1 MQKIILIAGPTGS
14 GKSEIALRLAKK
26 INGEI
31 INADS
36 MQVYKEIKILSARP
50 ESYSNVSHYLYGNIS
65 VKKNFSAGELLKKVK
80 LNLNKIIKKKKQP
93 IFVGGTGLYFK
104 LLTEG
109 ISNIPKIPDSI
120 RIKARKLNAKLGND
134 EFYDLLIKLDP
145 LIQNKIK
152 KNDTH
157 RLIRAYEVITFTKK
171 SLIDW
176 QKKNK
181 NYFSNY
187 HFIKIFINAEN
198 SFLQKLLRS
207 RLKKM
212 FELGAVDEVKKFLKL
227 KINKSLP
234 ANKILGI
241 EEIKKYLDKKIPLE
255 QAFEETFI
263 RTRRYVKRQR
273 TWFRGHM
280 KDWTSIFNP
289 NFDILTK
296 KIINLVTSSR
306 PLN

>member
-14 GKSEIALRLAKK
+14 GKSEIAIRLAKK

-31 INADS
+31 INTDS

-50 ESYSNVSHYLYGNIS
+50 ESYFNISHYLYANIS
-65 VKKNFSAGELLKKVK
+65 VKSNFSAGEWLKKVK
-80 LNLNKIIKKKKQP
+80 LNLKKIIKKKKQP

-109 ISNIPKIPDSI
+109 ISNIPKIPDLI
-120 RIKARKLNAKLGND
+120 RTKARNLNAKLGNNK
-134 EFYDLLIKLDP
+134 FYSLLIKLDP
-145 LIQNKIK
+145 LVQNKIK
-152 KNDTH
+152 ENDTH
-157 RLIRAYEVITFTKK
+157 RLIRAYEVIIFTNK

-187 HFIKIFINAEN
+187 QFVKIYINPEN
-198 SFLQKLLRS
+198 NFLQKLLRL

-212 FELGAVDEVKKFLKL
+212 FEIGAVDEVKKFLKL
-227 KINKSLP
+227 KINSSLP

-241 EEIKKYLDKKIPLE
+241 EEIKKYLDKKISLE

-273 TWFRGHM
+273 TWSRGHM

-289 NFDILTK
+289 NLDILTK
-296 KIINLVTSSR
+296 KILNLVTSS
-306 PLN
+306 

>member
-65 VKKNFSAGELLKKVK
+65 VKNNFSAGEWLKKVK
-80 LNLNKIIKKKKQP
+80 VNLKKIIKKKKQP

-120 RIKARKLNAKLGND
+120 RTKARKLNAKLGND

-145 LIQNKIK
+145 LIQNRIK

-157 RLIRAYEVITFTKK
+157 RLIRAYEVIIFTKK
-171 SLIDW
+171 SLINW

-187 HFIKIFINAEN
+187 HFVKIFIKPEN
-198 SFLQKLLRS
+198 GFLQKLLRL

-296 KIINLVTSSR
+296 KIINLVTSS
-306 PLN
+306 

>member
-50 ESYSNVSHYLYGNIS
+50 ENYFNITHYLYGSIS
-65 VKKNFSAGELLKKVK
+65 IRNNFSAGEWLKKAK
-80 LNLNKIIKKKKQP
+80 LNVKKIINKKKQP

-109 ISNIPKIPDSI
+109 ISNIPKIPDLI
-120 RIKARKLNAKLGND
+120 RIKARKLNTKLGND
-134 EFYDLLIKLDP
+134 KFYSLLIKLDP
-145 LIQNKIK
+145 LVQNKIK

-157 RLIRAYEVITFTKK
+157 RLIRAYEVMTFTKK
-171 SLIDW
+171 SLFNW
-176 QKKNK
+176 QKKNT

-187 HFIKIFINAEN
+187 KFIKIYINPKN
-198 SFLQKLLRS
+198 IFLLKLLRL

-212 FELGAVDEVKKFLKL
+212 FEQGAVDEVKKFIKL
-227 KINKSLP
+227 KIDPNLP

-241 EEIKKYLDKKIPLE
+241 EEINKYLGKKISLE
-255 QAFEETFI
+255 QSFEETFI

-280 KDWTSIFNP
+280 KDWISIFHP
-289 NFDILTK
+289 NFEILTK
-296 KIINLVTSSR
+296 KIINLVTSS
-306 PLN
+306 

>member
-65 VKKNFSAGELLKKVK
+65 VKNNFSAGEWLKKVK

-120 RIKARKLNAKLGND
+120 RKKARKLNVKLGND
-134 EFYDLLIKLDP
+134 KFYNLLIKLDP

-187 HFIKIFINAEN
+187 HFIKIFINPEN
-198 SFLQKLLRS
+198 SFLQKLLRL

-296 KIINLVTSSR
+296 KIINLVTSS
-306 PLN
+306 

>member
-65 VKKNFSAGELLKKVK
+65 VKNNFSAGEWLKKVK

-120 RIKARKLNAKLGND
+120 RTKARKLNAKLGND
-134 EFYDLLIKLDP
+134 KFYNLLIKLDP

-157 RLIRAYEVITFTKK
+157 RLIRAYEVVTFTKK

-187 HFIKIFINAEN
+187 HFVKIFINPEN
-198 SFLQKLLRS
+198 SFLQKLLRL

-212 FELGAVDEVKKFLKL
+212 FERGAVDEVKKFLKL
-227 KINKSLP
+227 KINASLP

-296 KIINLVTSSR
+296 KIINLVTSS
-306 PLN
+306 

>member
-50 ESYSNVSHYLYGNIS
+50 ENYFNITHYLYGSIS
-65 VKKNFSAGELLKKVK
+65 IRNNFSAGEWLKKAQLNVK
-80 LNLNKIIKKKKQP
+80 KIINKKKQP

-109 ISNIPKIPDSI
+109 ISNIPKIPDLI
-120 RIKARKLNAKLGND
+120 RIKARKLNTKLGND
-134 EFYDLLIKLDP
+134 KFYSLLIKLDP
-145 LIQNKIK
+145 LVQNKIK

-157 RLIRAYEVITFTKK
+157 RLIRAYEVMTFTKK
-171 SLIDW
+171 SLFNW
-176 QKKNK
+176 QKKNT

-187 HFIKIFINAEN
+187 KFIKIYINPKN
-198 SFLQKLLRS
+198 IFLLKLLRL

-212 FELGAVDEVKKFLKL
+212 FEQGAVDEVKKFIKL
-227 KINKSLP
+227 KIDPNLP

-241 EEIKKYLDKKIPLE
+241 EEINKYLGKKISLE
-255 QAFEETFI
+255 QSFEETFI

-280 KDWTSIFNP
+280 KDWTSIFHP
-289 NFDILTK
+289 NFEILTK
-296 KIINLVTSSR
+296 KIINLVTSS
-306 PLN
+306 

>member
-26 INGEI
+26 IDGEI
-31 INADS
+31 VNADS
-36 MQVYKEIKILSARP
+36 MQVYKEIKTLSARP
-50 ESYSNVSHYLYGNIS
+50 ERVLNVKHYLYGNVS
-65 VKKNFSAGELLKKVK
+65 AKHNFSAGKWLKKVK
-80 LNLNKIIKKKKQP
+80 LNLKKILNKKKTP

-120 RIKARKLNAKLGND
+120 RVKARRLNKKLGND
-134 EFYDLLIKLDP
+134 KFYNLLIKLDP
-145 LIQNKIK
+145 LVENRLK

-157 RLIRAYEVITFTKK
+157 RLIRAYEVIVFTKK
-171 SLIDW
+171 SLIEW
-176 QKKNK
+176 QKNNK
-181 NYFSNY
+181 NEFGNY
-187 HFIKIFINAEN
+187 RFIKIYVNPDN
-198 SFLQKLLRS
+198 NYLHNLLRL

-212 FELGAVDEVKKFLKL
+212 FELNAIDEVKKFYKL
-227 KINKSLP
+227 KINETLP

-241 EEIKKYLDKKIPLE
+241 EEIKKYLDKKISIE

-280 KDWTSIFNP
+280 KDWISIFHP

-296 KIINLVTSSR
+296 KIVKLVTSS
-306 PLN
+306 

>member
-50 ESYSNVSHYLYGNIS
+50 ENYFNITHYLYGSIS
-65 VKKNFSAGELLKKVK
+65 IRNNFSAGEWLKKAK
-80 LNLNKIIKKKKQP
+80 LNVKKIINKKKQP

-109 ISNIPKIPDSI
+109 ISNIPKIPDLI
-120 RIKARKLNAKLGND
+120 RIKARKLNTKLGND
-134 EFYDLLIKLDP
+134 KFYSLLIKLDP
-145 LIQNKIK
+145 LVQNKIK

-157 RLIRAYEVITFTKK
+157 RLIRAYEVMTFTKK
-171 SLIDW
+171 SLFNW
-176 QKKNK
+176 QKKNT

-187 HFIKIFINAEN
+187 KFIKIYINPKN
-198 SFLQKLLRS
+198 IILLKLLRL

-212 FELGAVDEVKKFLKL
+212 FELGAVDEVKKFIKL
-227 KINKSLP
+227 KIDPNLP

-241 EEIKKYLDKKIPLE
+241 EEINKYLGKKISLE
-255 QAFEETFI
+255 QSFEETFI

-280 KDWTSIFNP
+280 KDWISIFHP
-289 NFDILTK
+289 NFEILTK
-296 KIINLVTSSR
+296 KIINLVTSS
-306 PLN
+306 

>member
-50 ESYSNVSHYLYGNIS
+50 ESYSNVSHYIYGNIS
-65 VKKNFSAGELLKKVK
+65 VKNNFSAGEWLKKVK
-80 LNLNKIIKKKKQP
+80 LNLKKIIKKKKQP

-134 EFYDLLIKLDP
+134 KFYRLLIKLDP

-176 QKKNK
+176 QKKNI

-187 HFIKIFINAEN
+187 HFIKIFINPEN
-198 SFLQKLLRS
+198 SFLQKLLRL

-296 KIINLVTSSR
+296 KIINLVTSS
-306 PLN
+306 

>member
-36 MQVYKEIKILSARP
+36 MQVYKEIQILSARP

-65 VKKNFSAGELLKKVK
+65 VKTNFSAGEWLKKVK
-80 LNLNKIIKKKKQP
+80 LNLNKIIKKKKTP

-120 RIKARKLNAKLGND
+120 RTKARKLNAKLGND
-134 EFYDLLIKLDP
+134 KFYSLLIKLDP

-157 RLIRAYEVITFTKK
+157 RLIRAYEVVTFTKK

-187 HFIKIFINAEN
+187 HFVKIFINPEN
-198 SFLQKLLRS
+198 SFLQKLLRL

-212 FELGAVDEVKKFLKL
+212 FELGAVNEVKKFLKL

-241 EEIKKYLDKKIPLE
+241 EEIKKYLEKKIPLE

-280 KDWTSIFNP
+280 KDWTSIFDP

-296 KIINLVTSSR
+296 KIINLVTSS
-306 PLN
+306 

>member
-26 INGEI
+26 ADGEI

-36 MQVYKEIKILSARP
+36 MQIYKEIKTLSARP
-50 ESYSNVSHYLYGNIS
+50 EKILNVKHYLYGNVS
-65 VKKNFSAGELLKKVK
+65 AKNNFSAGEWLKKVK
-80 LNLNKIIKKKKQP
+80 LNLKKILNKKKTP

-120 RIKARKLNAKLGND
+120 RAKARRLNKKLGND
-134 EFYDLLIKLDP
+134 KFYNLLIKLDP
-145 LIQNKIK
+145 LVENKIK
-152 KNDTH
+152 QNDTH
-157 RLIRAYEVITFTKK
+157 RLIRAYEVMVFTKK
-171 SLIDW
+171 SLIEW
-176 QKKNK
+176 QKNNQNDFG
-181 NYFSNY
+181 NYR
-187 HFIKIFINAEN
+187 FIKIYINPEN
-198 SFLQKLLRS
+198 NYLHNLLRL

-212 FELGAVDEVKKFLKL
+212 FEFNAISEVKKFYKL
-227 KINKSLP
+227 KVDKTLP

-241 EEIKKYLDKKIPLE
+241 EEIKKYLDKKISIE

-280 KDWTSIFNP
+280 KDWISIFHP

-296 KIINLVTSSR
+296 KIVKLVTSS
-306 PLN
+306 

>member
-1 MQKIILIAGPTGS
+1 MQKAILIAGPTGS
-14 GKSEIALRLAKK
+14 GKSELALRLAKK

-31 INADS
+31 INTDS

-50 ESYSNVSHYLYGNIS
+50 ESYFNISHYLYGNIS
-65 VKKNFSAGELLKKVK
+65 VKSNFSAGEWLKKVK
-80 LNLNKIIKKKKQP
+80 LNLKKIIKKKKQP

-109 ISNIPKIPDSI
+109 ISNIPKIPDLI
-120 RIKARKLNAKLGND
+120 RTKARNLNAKLGND
-134 EFYDLLIKLDP
+134 KFYSLLIKLDP
-145 LIQNKIK
+145 LVQNKIK
-152 KNDTH
+152 ENDTH
-157 RLIRAYEVITFTKK
+157 RLIRAYEVIIFTNK

-187 HFIKIFINAEN
+187 QFVKIYINPEN
-198 SFLQKLLRS
+198 NFLQKLLRL

-212 FELGAVDEVKKFLKL
+212 FEIGAVDEVKKFLKL
-227 KINKSLP
+227 KINSSLP

-241 EEIKKYLDKKIPLE
+241 EEIKKYLDKKISLE

-289 NFDILTK
+289 NFYILTK
-296 KIINLVTSSR
+296 KIIKLVTSS
-306 PLN
+306 

>member
-50 ESYSNVSHYLYGNIS
+50 ENYFNITHYLYGSIS
-65 VKKNFSAGELLKKVK
+65 IRNNFSAGEWLKKAQLNVK
-80 LNLNKIIKKKKQP
+80 KIINKKKQP

-109 ISNIPKIPDSI
+109 ISNIPKIPDLI
-120 RIKARKLNAKLGND
+120 RIKARKLNTKLGND
-134 EFYDLLIKLDP
+134 KFYSLLIKLDP
-145 LIQNKIK
+145 LVQNKIK

-157 RLIRAYEVITFTKK
+157 RLTRAYEVMTFTKK
-171 SLIDW
+171 SLFNW
-176 QKKNK
+176 QKKNT

-187 HFIKIFINAEN
+187 KFIKIYINPKN
-198 SFLQKLLRS
+198 IFLLKLLRL

-212 FELGAVDEVKKFLKL
+212 FEQGAVDEVKKFIKL
-227 KINKSLP
+227 KIDPNLP

-241 EEIKKYLDKKIPLE
+241 EEINKYLGKKISLE
-255 QAFEETFI
+255 QSFEETFI

-280 KDWTSIFNP
+280 KDWISIFHP
-289 NFDILTK
+289 NFEILTK
-296 KIINLVTSSR
+296 KIINLVTSS
-306 PLN
+306 

>member
-31 INADS
+31 INTDS

-50 ESYSNVSHYLYGNIS
+50 ESYLNVSHYLYGNIS
-65 VKKNFSAGELLKKVK
+65 VKNNFSAGEWLKKVK
-80 LNLNKIIKKKKQP
+80 VNLKKIIKKKKQP

-120 RIKARKLNAKLGND
+120 RTKARKLNAKLGND
-134 EFYDLLIKLDP
+134 EFYYLLIKLDP
-145 LIQNKIK
+145 LVQNKIK

-157 RLIRAYEVITFTKK
+157 RLIRAYEVVTFTKK

-187 HFIKIFINAEN
+187 HFVKIFINPEN
-198 SFLQKLLRS
+198 SFLQKLLRL

-212 FELGAVDEVKKFLKL
+212 FELGAVNEVKKFLKL

-255 QAFEETFI
+255 QAFEETFV

-273 TWFRGHM
+273 TWFRGQM
-280 KDWTSIFNP
+280 KEWTSIFNP

-296 KIINLVTSSR
+296 KIINLVTSS
-306 PLN
+306 

>member
-50 ESYSNVSHYLYGNIS
+50 ESYSNVSNYLYGNIS
-65 VKKNFSAGELLKKVK
+65 VKNNFSAGEWLKKVK
-80 LNLNKIIKKKKQP
+80 VNLKKIIKKKKQP

-120 RIKARKLNAKLGND
+120 RTKARKLNANLGND

-145 LIQNKIK
+145 LIHNRIK

-187 HFIKIFINAEN
+187 HFIKIFINPEN
-198 SFLQKLLRS
+198 SFLQKLLRL

-296 KIINLVTSSR
+296 KIINLVTSS
-306 PLN
+306 

>member
-65 VKKNFSAGELLKKVK
+65 VKNNFSAGEWLKKVK
-80 LNLNKIIKKKKQP
+80 VNLKKIIKKKKQP

-120 RIKARKLNAKLGND
+120 RTKARKLNAKLGND

-145 LIQNKIK
+145 LIHNRIK

-187 HFIKIFINAEN
+187 HFVKIFINPEN
-198 SFLQKLLRS
+198 SFLQKLLRL

-296 KIINLVTSSR
+296 KIINLVTSS
-306 PLN
+306 

>member
-65 VKKNFSAGELLKKVK
+65 VKNNFSAGEWLKKVK

-120 RIKARKLNAKLGND
+120 RTKARKLNAKLGND

-145 LIQNKIK
+145 LIQSKIK

-157 RLIRAYEVITFTKK
+157 RLIRAYEVVTFTKK

-187 HFIKIFINAEN
+187 HFIKIFINPEN
-198 SFLQKLLRS
+198 SFLQKLLRL

-296 KIINLVTSSR
+296 KIINLVTSS
-306 PLN
+306 

>member
-1 MQKIILIAGPTGS
+1 MKKIILIAGPTGS
-14 GKSEIALRLAKK
+14 GKSEIALRLGKK

-65 VKKNFSAGELLKKVK
+65 VKNNFSAGEWLKKVK

-120 RIKARKLNAKLGND
+120 RTKARKLNAKLGND
-134 EFYDLLIKLDP
+134 KFYNLLIKLDP
-145 LIQNKIK
+145 LINNRIK

-187 HFIKIFINAEN
+187 HFIKIFINPEN
-198 SFLQKLLRS
+198 SFLQKLLRL

-296 KIINLVTSSR
+296 KIINLVTSS
-306 PLN
+306 

>member
-14 GKSEIALRLAKK
+14 GKSEIALKLAKK

-36 MQVYKEIKILSARP
+36 MQVYKDIKILSARP

-65 VKKNFSAGELLKKVK
+65 VKKNFSAGEWLKKVK

-120 RIKARKLNAKLGND
+120 RMKARKLNAKLGND
-134 EFYDLLIKLDP
+134 DFYSLLIKLDP
-145 LIQNKIK
+145 LIHNRIK

-157 RLIRAYEVITFTKK
+157 RLIRAYEVVTFTKK

-187 HFIKIFINAEN
+187 HFVKIFINPEN
-198 SFLQKLLRS
+198 IFLQKLLRL

-212 FELGAVDEVKKFLKL
+212 FELGAVNEVKKFLKL
-227 KINKSLP
+227 KINKTLP

-296 KIINLVTSSR
+296 KIINLATSS
-306 PLN
+306 

>member
-65 VKKNFSAGELLKKVK
+65 VKNNFSAGEWLKKVK
-80 LNLNKIIKKKKQP
+80 VNLKKIIKKKKQP

-120 RIKARKLNAKLGND
+120 RTKARKLNAKLGND

-145 LIQNKIK
+145 LIHNRIK

-157 RLIRAYEVITFTKK
+157 RLIRAYEVVTFTKK

-187 HFIKIFINAEN
+187 HFVKIFINPEN
-198 SFLQKLLRS
+198 SFLQKLLRF

-296 KIINLVTSSR
+296 KIINLVTSS
-306 PLN
+306 

>member
-50 ESYSNVSHYLYGNIS
+50 ENYFNIAHYLYGNIS
-65 VKKNFSAGELLKKVK
+65 VKNNFSAGEWLKKVK
-80 LNLNKIIKKKKQP
+80 LNLKKILKKKKQP

-120 RIKARKLNAKLGND
+120 RTKARKLNAKLGND
-134 EFYDLLIKLDP
+134 KFYNLLIKLDP
-145 LIQNKIK
+145 LIHNRIK

-157 RLIRAYEVITFTKK
+157 RLIRAYEVVTFTKK
-171 SLIDW
+171 SLINW

-187 HFIKIFINAEN
+187 HFVKIFINPEN
-198 SFLQKLLRS
+198 IFLQKLLRL

-212 FELGAVDEVKKFLKL
+212 FELGAVNEVKKFLKL
-227 KINKSLP
+227 KINKTLP

-263 RTRRYVKRQR
+263 RTRRYAKRQR

-296 KIINLVTSSR
+296 KIINLVTSS
-306 PLN
+306 

>member
-50 ESYSNVSHYLYGNIS
+50 ESYSNISHYLYGNIS
-65 VKKNFSAGELLKKVK
+65 VKNNFSAGEWLKKVK

-120 RIKARKLNAKLGND
+120 RTKARKLNAKLGND

-145 LIQNKIK
+145 LIHNRIK

-157 RLIRAYEVITFTKK
+157 RLIRAYEVVTFTKK

-187 HFIKIFINAEN
+187 HFVKIFINPEN
-198 SFLQKLLRS
+198 SFLQKLLRL

-227 KINKSLP
+227 KINKTLP

-280 KDWTSIFNP
+280 KDWTSIFDP

-296 KIINLVTSSR
+296 KIINLVTSS
-306 PLN
+306 

>member
-65 VKKNFSAGELLKKVK
+65 VKNNFSAGEWLKKVK

-120 RIKARKLNAKLGND
+120 RTKARKLNAKLGND

-145 LIQNKIK
+145 LIHNRIK

-187 HFIKIFINAEN
+187 HFIKIFINPEN
-198 SFLQKLLRS
+198 SFLQKLLRL

-296 KIINLVTSSR
+296 KIINLVTSS
-306 PLN
+306 

>member
-1 MQKIILIAGPTGS
+1 
-14 GKSEIALRLAKK
+14 LA
-26 INGEI
+26 
-31 INADS
+31 
-36 MQVYKEIKILSARP
+36 
-50 ESYSNVSHYLYGNIS
+50 
-65 VKKNFSAGELLKKVK
+65 
-80 LNLNKIIKKKKQP
+80 
-93 IFVGGTGLYFK
+93 
-104 LLTEG
+104 
-109 ISNIPKIPDSI
+109 
-120 RIKARKLNAKLGND
+120 
-134 EFYDLLIKLDP
+134 
-145 LIQNKIK
+145 
-152 KNDTH
+152 
-157 RLIRAYEVITFTKK
+157 
-171 SLIDW
+171 
-176 QKKNK
+176 KKNK

-187 HFIKIFINAEN
+187 RFVKIFINAEN
-198 SFLQKLLRS
+198 IFLQKLLRL

-280 KDWTSIFNP
+280 KDWASIFNP

-296 KIINLVTSSR
+296 KIINLVTSS
-306 PLN
+306 

>member
-26 INGEI
+26 IDGEI

-36 MQVYKEIKILSARP
+36 MQVYKEIKTLSARP
-50 ESYSNVSHYLYGNIS
+50 EKILNVKHYLYGNVS
-65 VKKNFSAGELLKKVK
+65 AKYNFSVGEWLKKVK
-80 LNLNKIIKKKKQP
+80 LNLKKILNKKKTP

-109 ISNIPKIPDSI
+109 ISNIPKIPDFI
-120 RIKARKLNAKLGND
+120 RAKARRLNKKLGND
-134 EFYDLLIKLDP
+134 KFYNLLIKLDP
-145 LIQNKIK
+145 LVENKLK

-157 RLIRAYEVITFTKK
+157 RLIRAYEVIVFTKK
-171 SLIDW
+171 SLIEW
-176 QKKNK
+176 QKN
-181 NYFSNY
+181 NQNDFDSYR
-187 HFIKIFINAEN
+187 FIKIYINPEN
-198 SFLQKLLRS
+198 NYLHNLLRL

-212 FELGAVDEVKKFLKL
+212 FELNAINEVKKFYKL
-227 KINKSLP
+227 KVNKTLP

-241 EEIKKYLDKKIPLE
+241 EEIKKYLDKKISLE

-280 KDWTSIFNP
+280 KDWISIFHP

-296 KIINLVTSSR
+296 KIVKLVTSS
-306 PLN
+306 

>member
-31 INADS
+31 INTDS

-65 VKKNFSAGELLKKVK
+65 VKKNFSAGEWLKKVK
-80 LNLNKIIKKKKQP
+80 LNLNKIIEKKKQP

-120 RIKARKLNAKLGND
+120 RMKARKLNAKLGND

-152 KNDTH
+152 INDTH
-157 RLIRAYEVITFTKK
+157 RLIRAYEVVTFTKK

-187 HFIKIFINAEN
+187 HFIKIFINSEN
-198 SFLQKLLRS
+198 SFLQKLLRL

-296 KIINLVTSSR
+296 KIINLVTSS
-306 PLN
+306 

>member
-50 ESYSNVSHYLYGNIS
+50 ENYFNITHYLYGSIS
-65 VKKNFSAGELLKKVK
+65 IRNNFSAGEWLKKAQLNVK
-80 LNLNKIIKKKKQP
+80 KIINKKKQP

-109 ISNIPKIPDSI
+109 ISNIPKIPDLI
-120 RIKARKLNAKLGND
+120 RIKARKLNTKLGND
-134 EFYDLLIKLDP
+134 KFYSLLIKLDP
-145 LIQNKIK
+145 LVQNKIK

-157 RLIRAYEVITFTKK
+157 RLIRAYEVMTFTKK
-171 SLIDW
+171 SLFNW
-176 QKKNK
+176 QKKNT

-187 HFIKIFINAEN
+187 KFIKIYINPKN
-198 SFLQKLLRS
+198 IILLKLLRL

-212 FELGAVDEVKKFLKL
+212 FEQGAVDEVKKFIKL
-227 KINKSLP
+227 KIDPNLP

-241 EEIKKYLDKKIPLE
+241 EEINKYLGKKISLE
-255 QAFEETFI
+255 QSFEETFI

-280 KDWTSIFNP
+280 KDWISIFHP
-289 NFDILTK
+289 NFEILTK
-296 KIINLVTSSR
+296 KIINLVTSS
-306 PLN
+306 

>member
-50 ESYSNVSHYLYGNIS
+50 ENYFNIAHYLYGNIS
-65 VKKNFSAGELLKKVK
+65 VKNNFSAGEWLKKVK

-120 RIKARKLNAKLGND
+120 RTKARKLNAKLGND
-134 EFYDLLIKLDP
+134 KFYNLLIKLDP
-145 LIQNKIK
+145 LINNRIK

-157 RLIRAYEVITFTKK
+157 RLIRAYEVVTFTKK
-171 SLIDW
+171 SLINW

-187 HFIKIFINAEN
+187 HFVKIFINPEN
-198 SFLQKLLRS
+198 IFLQKLLRL

-212 FELGAVDEVKKFLKL
+212 FELGAVNEVKKFLKL
-227 KINKSLP
+227 KINKTLP

-263 RTRRYVKRQR
+263 RTRRYAKRQR

-296 KIINLVTSSR
+296 KIINLVTSS
-306 PLN
+306 

>member
-14 GKSEIALRLAKK
+14 GKSEIAIRLAKK

-36 MQVYKEIKILSARP
+36 MQVYKEVKILSARP
-50 ESYSNVSHYLYGNIS
+50 EKIYNITHYLYGNIS
-65 VKKNFSAGELLKKVK
+65 VKYNFSAGEWLKKVK
-80 LNLNKIIKKKKQP
+80 FNLDKILNKKKIP

-109 ISNIPKIPDSI
+109 ISDIPKIPDSI
-120 RIKARKLNAKLGND
+120 RAKARRLNKKLGND
-134 EFYDLLIKLDP
+134 KFYNFLIKLDP
-145 LIQNKIK
+145 LVENKIK
-152 KNDTH
+152 QNDTH
-157 RLIRAYEVITFTKK
+157 RLIRAYEVIVFTKK
-171 SLIDW
+171 SLMEW
-176 QKKNK
+176 QKNNK
-181 NYFSNY
+181 NDFSNY
-187 HFIKIFINAEN
+187 RFIKIYINPEN
-198 SFLQKLLRS
+198 IFLHKLLRL

-212 FELGAVDEVKKFLKL
+212 FELNAVDEVKKFCKL
-227 KINKSLP
+227 KVDKTLP

-241 EEIKKYLDKKIPLE
+241 EEIKKYLDKKISIE
-255 QAFEETFI
+255 KAFEETYI

-280 KDWTSIFNP
+280 KDWISIFHP

-296 KIINLVTSSR
+296 KIVKLVTSS
-306 PLN
+306 

>member
-65 VKKNFSAGELLKKVK
+65 VKNNFSAGEWLKKVK
-80 LNLNKIIKKKKQP
+80 VNLKKIIKKKKQP

-120 RIKARKLNAKLGND
+120 RTKARKLNAKLGND

-145 LIQNKIK
+145 LIHNRIK

-157 RLIRAYEVITFTKK
+157 RLIRAYEVVTFTKK
-171 SLIDW
+171 SLINW

-187 HFIKIFINAEN
+187 HFVKIFINPEN
-198 SFLQKLLRS
+198 IFLQKLLRL

-212 FELGAVDEVKKFLKL
+212 FELGAVNEVKKFLKL
-227 KINKSLP
+227 KINKTLP

-296 KIINLVTSSR
+296 KIINLVTSS
-306 PLN
+306 

>member
-50 ESYSNVSHYLYGNIS
+50 ESYFNISHYLYGNIS
-65 VKKNFSAGELLKKVK
+65 VKSNFSAGEWLKKVK
-80 LNLNKIIKKKKQP
+80 LNLKKIINKKKQP

-109 ISNIPKIPDSI
+109 ISSIPKIPDSI
-120 RIKARKLNAKLGND
+120 RTKARKLNAKLGND
-134 EFYDLLIKLDP
+134 KFYSLLIKLDP
-145 LIQNKIK
+145 LTENKIK

-157 RLIRAYEVITFTKK
+157 RLIRAYEVVTFTKK

-187 HFIKIFINAEN
+187 QFVKIYINPEN
-198 SFLQKLLRS
+198 NFLHKLLRL

-212 FELGAVDEVKKFLKL
+212 FELGAIDEVKKFLKL
-227 KINKSLP
+227 KINPSLP
-234 ANKILGI
+234 VNKILGI
-241 EEIKKYLDKKIPLE
+241 EEINKYLDKKITLE

-280 KDWTSIFNP
+280 KEWTSIFNP

-296 KIINLVTSSR
+296 KILNLVTSS
-306 PLN
+306 

>member
-50 ESYSNVSHYLYGNIS
+50 ENYFNITHYLYGSIS
-65 VKKNFSAGELLKKVK
+65 IRNNFSAGEWLKKAQ
-80 LNLNKIIKKKKQP
+80 LNVKIIINKKKQP

-109 ISNIPKIPDSI
+109 ISNIPKIPDLI
-120 RIKARKLNAKLGND
+120 RIKARKLNTKLGND
-134 EFYDLLIKLDP
+134 KFYSLLIKLDP
-145 LIQNKIK
+145 LVQNKIK

-157 RLIRAYEVITFTKK
+157 RLIRAYEVMTFTKK
-171 SLIDW
+171 SLFNW
-176 QKKNK
+176 QKKNT

-187 HFIKIFINAEN
+187 KFIKIYINPKN
-198 SFLQKLLRS
+198 IFLLKLLRL

-212 FELGAVDEVKKFLKL
+212 FEQGAVDEVKKFIKL
-227 KINKSLP
+227 KIDPNLP

-241 EEIKKYLDKKIPLE
+241 EEINKYLGKKISLE
-255 QAFEETFI
+255 QSFEETFI

-280 KDWTSIFNP
+280 KDWTSIFHS
-289 NFDILTK
+289 NFEILTK
-296 KIINLVTSSR
+296 KIINLVTSS
-306 PLN
+306 

>member
-26 INGEI
+26 VDGEI

-36 MQVYKEIKILSARP
+36 MQVYKEIKTLSARP
-50 ESYSNVSHYLYGNIS
+50 EKILNVKHYLYGNVS
-65 VKKNFSAGELLKKVK
+65 VKNNFSAGEWLKKVK
-80 LNLNKIIKKKKQP
+80 LNLKKILNKKKTP

-120 RIKARKLNAKLGND
+120 RVKARRLNKKLGND
-134 EFYDLLIKLDP
+134 KFYNLLIKLDP
-145 LIQNKIK
+145 LVENKLK
-152 KNDTH
+152 KNDTQ
-157 RLIRAYEVITFTKK
+157 RLIRAYEVIVFTKK
-171 SLIDW
+171 SLIEW
-176 QKKNK
+176 QKNNK
-181 NYFSNY
+181 NYFGKY
-187 HFIKIFINAEN
+187 RFIKIYINPEN
-198 SFLQKLLRS
+198 NYLHNLLRL

-212 FELGAVDEVKKFLKL
+212 FEFNAISEVKRFHKL
-227 KINKSLP
+227 KVNKTLP

-241 EEIKKYLDKKIPLE
+241 EEIKKYLGKKISME

-280 KDWTSIFNP
+280 KDWICIFHP

-296 KIINLVTSSR
+296 KIVKLVSSS
-306 PLN
+306 

>member
-31 INADS
+31 INTDS

-50 ESYSNVSHYLYGNIS
+50 ESYFNISHYLYGNIS
-65 VKKNFSAGELLKKVK
+65 IKSNFSAGEWLKKVK
-80 LNLNKIIKKKKQP
+80 LNLKKILNKKKQP

-120 RIKARKLNAKLGND
+120 RTKTRNLNAKLGND
-134 EFYDLLIKLDP
+134 KFYSLLIKLDP
-145 LIQNKIK
+145 LVKNNIK
-152 KNDTH
+152 ENDTH
-157 RLIRAYEVITFTKK
+157 RLIRAYEVIIFTKK
-171 SLIDW
+171 SLFNW

-187 HFIKIFINAEN
+187 QFVKIYINPEN
-198 SFLQKLLRS
+198 NFLQKLLRL

-212 FELGAVDEVKKFLKL
+212 FELGAIEEVKKFLKL
-227 KINKSLP
+227 KINPSLP

-241 EEIKKYLDKKIPLE
+241 EEIKKYLDKKITLE

-280 KDWTSIFNP
+280 KEWTSIFNP

-296 KIINLVTSSR
+296 KILNLVTSS
-306 PLN
+306 

>member
-1 MQKIILIAGPTGS
+1 MQKVILIAGPTGS
-14 GKSEIALRLAKK
+14 GKSEIALKLAKK

-50 ESYSNVSHYLYGNIS
+50 ENYFNINHYLYGSIS
-65 VKKNFSAGELLKKVK
+65 VKNNFSAGDWLKKVK
-80 LNLNKIIKKKKQP
+80 LNLKKIINKKKQP

-120 RIKARKLNAKLGND
+120 RTKARKLNAKLGND
-134 EFYDLLIKLDP
+134 KFYNLLIKLDP
-145 LIQNKIK
+145 LVQNKIK

-157 RLIRAYEVITFTKK
+157 RLIRAYEVMIFTKK

-187 HFIKIFINAEN
+187 HFVKIYINPEN
-198 SFLQKLLRS
+198 NFLQKLLRL

-212 FELGAVDEVKKFLKL
+212 FELGALEEVKKFLKL
-227 KINKSLP
+227 KIIPSLP
-234 ANKILGI
+234 ANKIVGI
-241 EEIKKYLDKKIPLE
+241 EEIKKYLNKKISLE

-280 KDWTSIFNP
+280 KDWISIFNP

-296 KIINLVTSSR
+296 KIENLVTSS
-306 PLN
+306 

>member
-26 INGEI
+26 MNGEI

-65 VKKNFSAGELLKKVK
+65 VKNNFSAGEWLKKVK

-120 RIKARKLNAKLGND
+120 RTKARKLNAKLGND
-134 EFYDLLIKLDP
+134 KFYNLLIKLDP

-157 RLIRAYEVITFTKK
+157 RLIRAYEVVTFTKK

-187 HFIKIFINAEN
+187 HFVKIFINPEN
-198 SFLQKLLRS
+198 SFLQKLLRL

-212 FELGAVDEVKKFLKL
+212 FERGAVDEVKKFLKL
-227 KINKSLP
+227 KINASLP

-296 KIINLVTSSR
+296 KIINLVTSS
-306 PLN
+306 

>member
-26 INGEI
+26 INGEV

-50 ESYSNVSHYLYGNIS
+50 ESYSNISHYLYGNIS
-65 VKKNFSAGELLKKVK
+65 VKNNFSAGEWLKKVK

-120 RIKARKLNAKLGND
+120 RIKARKLNANLGND
-134 EFYDLLIKLDP
+134 KFYSLLIKLDP
-145 LIQNKIK
+145 LVQNKIK

-157 RLIRAYEVITFTKK
+157 RLIRAYEVVTFTKK

-187 HFIKIFINAEN
+187 QFVKIFINPEN
-198 SFLQKLLRS
+198 NSLQKLLRL

-212 FELGAVDEVKKFLKL
+212 FELGAVDEAKKFLKL
-227 KINKSLP
+227 KINPSLP

-241 EEIKKYLDKKIPLE
+241 EEIKKYLNKKVSLE
-255 QAFEETFI
+255 QAFEETFV

-280 KDWTSIFNP
+280 KEWTSIFNP

-296 KIINLVTSSR
+296 KIINLVTSS
-306 PLN
+306 

>member
-1 MQKIILIAGPTGS
+1 MQKVILIAGPTGS
-14 GKSEIALRLAKK
+14 GKSEIALKLAKK

-50 ESYSNVSHYLYGNIS
+50 ENYFNINHYLYGNIS
-65 VKKNFSAGELLKKVK
+65 VRNNFSAGEWLKKVK
-80 LNLNKIIKKKKQP
+80 LNLKKIINKKKQP

-120 RIKARKLNAKLGND
+120 RTTARKLNAKLGNAK
-134 EFYDLLIKLDP
+134 FYSLLVKLDP
-145 LIQNKIK
+145 LVQNKIK

-187 HFIKIFINAEN
+187 NFIKIYINPEN
-198 SFLQKLLRS
+198 NYLHKLLRL

-212 FELGAVDEVKKFLKL
+212 FELSAVDEVKKFLKL
-227 KINKSLP
+227 KINTSLP

-241 EEIKKYLDKKIPLE
+241 EEIKKYLNKKISLE

-280 KDWTSIFNP
+280 KDWLSIFDP

-296 KIINLVTSSR
+296 KITNLVTSS
-306 PLN
+306 